1 MRLALLAQS
10 YTVLISPSLWVM
22 SISHTYQERSKLSV
36 RDSKQQV
43 CVESQLESEGYDWLE
58 QRERRQFL
66 ASDNESDNLRK
77 RNRELSWSGF
87 GRRKLATPPW
97 KRTNGFEW
105 SCPLVLTETEGDKR
119 DSSRYFW

>member
-87 GRRKLATPPW
+87 GRRNHGYSTMEE
-97 KRTNGFEW
+97 NEW
-105 SCPLVLTETEGDKR
+105 I
-119 DSSRYFW
+119 